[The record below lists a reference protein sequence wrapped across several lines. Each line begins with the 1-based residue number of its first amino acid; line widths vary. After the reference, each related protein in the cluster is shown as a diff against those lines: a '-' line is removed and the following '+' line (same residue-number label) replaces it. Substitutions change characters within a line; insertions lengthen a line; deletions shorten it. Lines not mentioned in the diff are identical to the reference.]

1 MCSSLILKVLFIFM
15 EFFYFKLF
23 FFILNY
29 FIFLILKINLK
40 NKKYYINIF
49 LNKNIL
55 KNINSENT
63 NTNTNIPFVST

>member
-15 EFFYFKLF
+15 DFFL
-23 FFILNY
+23 ILNY
-29 FIFLILKINLK
+29 FLNYFNLLILKINFK

-63 NTNTNIPFVST
+63 NTNIPFVSA